1 MARNDK
7 LDAGPFKDILRLKRL
22 SGIVAVF
29 SGDYP
34 SLTPEQLQACKV
46 GRFQRLAAATCV
58 VHRPDGKPP
67 TYWIACIA
75 YE

>member
-1 MARNDK
+1 MASKSK
-7 LDAGPFKDILRLKRL
+7 LDAGRLEDLSRLNKL

-34 SLTPEQLQACKV
+34 SLTPEQLQAFKI
-46 GRFQRLAAATCV
+46 GRFQWLTVATCV
-58 VHRPDGKPP
+58 VRGPDGKPP
-67 TYWIACIA
+67 TYWIAAIA